1 MPTEEFC
8 VGLSLMDFTFVPGI
22 DEIDL
27 DQIKGEDQ
35 ELVYIDS
42 FRDVVITDH
51 LGEGR
56 RE

>member
-1 MPTEEFC
+1 
-8 VGLSLMDFTFVPGI
+8 MDFTFVPGM